1 MTSSSAPESGL
12 PGGKAGTAVC
22 LLTAVSVI
30 AVTFSV
36 AVSSITMGAAFV
48 VLGAIIA
55 RKGLSCVPVSGLEA
69 AFLLYIVAEI
79 LSSAFSVDPADSFTN
94 MKRVLL
100 IGVVYLSA
108 FSFRSEKR
116 IAAVLGLLAA
126 LGAATVIA
134 EIASLRV
141 INGGIERPAMF
152 QMPMTEGGI
161 RMLII
166 LVLIPFTLS
175 TSLTLRW
182 RLGLGAALVTLIAG
196 LVVSQTRGAWVAFL
210 AGSLVIGVLR
220 DRRVLAGLALLAVLF
235 AVFAPADFRD
245 RALSVVDLRDQGGF
259 VADSITTTAESNVSR
274 FQMITTG
281 WRMFLDRPV
290 FGWGDIGLRN
300 YYVTYVT
307 PLTMGEGGHLHN
319 NLMESLVTLGAPGFC
334 AVLYLFAM
342 MFVVIRR
349 AGRGAAKGSF
359 RAALSTGILAAYV
372 GFHVLGL
379 FEYNFGDHEVMV
391 LVWFLTGLA
400 VAAPAA
406 EGAVA

>member
-1 MTSSSAPESGL
+1 MTSSSAPESAL
-12 PGGKAGTAVC
+12 PGARAGTAVC
-22 LLTAVSVI
+22 LLAAVSVI
-30 AVTFSV
+30 SVTFSV

-48 VLGAIIA
+48 VLAAIIA
-55 RKGLSCVPVSGLEA
+55 RKGLSCVPGTGLEA
-69 AFLLYIVAEI
+69 AFVLYIAAEI

-141 INGGIERPAMF
+141 IDGGIERPAMF

-196 LVVSQTRGAWVAFL
+196 LVVSQTRSAWVAFL

-235 AVFAPADFRD
+235 AIFAPADFRD
-245 RALSVVDLRDQGGF
+245 RALSVVDLRDRG
-259 VADSITTTAESNVSR
+259 ASSRTRSPRRRSRTSRVSR
-274 FQMITTG
+274 
-281 WRMFLDRPV
+281 
-290 FGWGDIGLRN
+290 
-300 YYVTYVT
+300 
-307 PLTMGEGGHLHN
+307 
-319 NLMESLVTLGAPGFC
+319 
-334 AVLYLFAM
+334 
-342 MFVVIRR
+342 
-349 AGRGAAKGSF
+349 
-359 RAALSTGILAAYV
+359 
-372 GFHVLGL
+372 
-379 FEYNFGDHEVMV
+379 
-391 LVWFLTGLA
+391 
-400 VAAPAA
+400 
-406 EGAVA
+406 